1 MRLVIDTNIIVS
13 ALLSPDGA
21 AFRILS
27 DALDG
32 KYEVLISAEIYEEYK
47 DVLHREKFN
56 FDEDII
62 AYLLEWFRN
71 NAIWIEVTK
80 SDIPVPDEK
89 DRIFFDVAK
98 CCKARL
104 LTGNIKHYPVDE
116 LVTALWELEPSN
128 RQ

>member
-13 ALLSPDGA
+13 ALLSPDGS
-21 AFRILS
+21 AFQILS

-32 KYEVLISAEIYEEYK
+32 KYEVLISTEIYEEY
-47 DVLHREKFN
+47 DEVLHRSKFN

-62 AYLLEWFRN
+62 DYLLSWFRR
-71 NAIWIEVTK
+71 NAIWIEVTR
-80 SDIPVPDEK
+80 SDIVMPDEK

-104 LTGNIKHYPVDE
+104 LTGNNKHYPVDE
-116 LVTALWELEPSN
+116 LVTSLWELESPK
-128 RQ
+128 